1 MHEHY
6 RRLGLPPFADINEV
20 RRAYRELAR
29 RCRPDGGDQ
38 GLHAASPGRL
48 ASLHR
53 AYETLTEPGRA
64 SGDVVDTLRPGSGRE
79 PAFADEIDVDFPSVS
94 SLVGRMQA
102 SFFGAAQSD
111 PLSAEVCLT
120 PRQAM
125 TGVRVPI
132 DVSLSHTCPVCGG
145 RGEVWLESCGACFGS
160 GAGLLPH
167 QLQLVVPPGVRH
179 GTCLR
184 FDVTRPYVPVTRM
197 RVRISIQ

>member
-1 MHEHY
+1 MYDHF
-6 RRLGLPPFADINEV
+6 RRLGLPSSADITEV

-29 RCRPDGGDQ
+29 RCRSHGDDQ
-38 GLHAASPGRL
+38 GSNRVSAGRL

-53 AYETLTEPGRA
+53 AYETLTDPGR
-64 SGDVVDTLRPGSGRE
+64 SDGGGDGWQRGPGRE

-94 SLVGRMQA
+94 SLVGRMRA
-102 SFFGAAQSD
+102 SFFGSADDD

-120 PRQAM
+120 PRQAD
-125 TGVRVPI
+125 TGVRVPL

-145 RGEVWLESCGACFGS
+145 RGEVWLEPCGACSGS

-179 GTCLR
+179 GTYLR
-184 FDVTRPYVPVTRM
+184 FDVTRPYAPSTRVQ
-197 RVRISIQ
+197 VRISIQ